1 MGPPH
6 GTVHDDA
13 GSANGNCTWLRGSD
27 LVVCTLHSLVGRS
40 QDRFDKGGRRR
51 ILHAIGVGREGAGG
65 ARAQNTM
72 NNNCECIKSCVDGWV
87 GRWLDGW
94 MDGWI
99 SSLCSKERKRCFCCS
114 SSNSSN
120 SSCIKKKLT
129 MEKKKTHIA
138 QRERKDRIGLP
149 SLDFVSATDKFPPGI
164 RTQVDEQGWAGGRLA
179 FM

>member
-94 MDGWI
+94 MDGWMDLLALLEGEKKMLLLQQQQQQQQQLHQKKI
-99 SSLCSKERKRCFCCS
+99 DDGK
-114 SSNSSN
+114 
-120 SSCIKKKLT
+120 KKKL
-129 MEKKKTHIA
+129 I
-138 QRERKDRIGLP
+138 
-149 SLDFVSATDKFPPGI
+149 
-164 RTQVDEQGWAGGRLA
+164 
-179 FM
+179 